1 MAINLT
7 GLLQGFQQGNQF
19 VEQQR
24 QTRRAESELQRQI
37 KRDEEQLKRTDEQF
51 KLAERRQRGSELDI
65 KFKEARRV
73 AELDA
78 LDDENTIKSLQVPG
92 MDEGSRQAILEAR
105 KRRRSENEAYL
116 KTFSMDPES
125 AQELTARFGDITKL
139 MRPSTIQSGM
149 LPKPSMDIAS
159 IIKMAE
165 GYRKEAELT
174 PDEQT
179 KSFLV
184 QRGRDALSALG
195 AAPNIVD
202 KFLPGFKSVVG
213 KSQEAVSPLA
223 PVMEPEALT
232 ARGLSAGSTFVDPQT
247 GQTVRLVEQDG
258 KLMKSYVTPPKDIT
272 AEYMPSG
279 MEGVKLKKA
288 QSDIARTEAVIK
300 DIESKIKMRPEQ
312 LELETKKAFA
322 KIENDGLRTQIAK
335 ASLGIKSAGLALRRD
350 LAEIAREDA
359 KRKLGINTS
368 FRMADYMFKVQ
379 KTAQSK
385 VTSAEA
391 SLRDIQGKLAL
402 AKRNGSPSQI
412 QTYNSISQALEA
424 EVGKLKAAAEG
435 RIDYGMFKSSMDSL
449 GLGDVDVDMSA
460 FGMGGGYQPQ
470 YGGGYYPPQQQSPVV
485 VMQGGAPPPY
495 PYPYP
500 APAPY
505 PAPSPAPAGGGTT
518 AGSARFILSDGS
530 ALPVGPGGLRVGSQ
544 PGQISN
550 KAKALAGMMSGGKK

>member
-24 QTRRAESELQRQI
+24 QSKRA
-37 KRDEEQLKRTDEQF
+37 DEQF
-51 KLAERRQRGSELDI
+51 KLAERRQRGSELDS

-78 LDDENTIKSLQVPG
+78 LDDENTLKSLQVPG

-125 AQELTARFGDITKL
+125 AQELTTRFGDITKL

-149 LPKPSMDIAS
+149 LPKPSMDIAN

-184 QRGRDALSALG
+184 QRGRDALEALG
-195 AAPNIVD
+195 AAPNIRD
-202 KFLPGFKSVVG
+202 KFLPAFKSVVG
-213 KSQEAVSPLA
+213 QGQESVSPLA

-232 ARGLSAGSTFVDPQT
+232 AKGLGAGSTFVDPQT
-247 GQTVRLVEQDG
+247 GQTVRLTEQGG

-288 QSDIARTEAVIK
+288 QSDIARTEAAIK
-300 DIESKIKMRPEQ
+300 DIDSKIKLRPD
-312 LELETKKAFA
+312 ELALKTKQAFS
-322 KIENDGLRTQIAK
+322 KIENDALRTQIAK

-350 LAEIAREDA
+350 LAELAREDA
-359 KRKLGINTS
+359 KRKLGISTS
-368 FRMADYMFKVQ
+368 FKMADFMRKVQ
-379 KTAQSK
+379 NTAQGK

-391 SLRDIQGKLAL
+391 SLRSVKEKLAL
-402 AKRNGSPSQI
+402 AKRNGSASQV
-412 QTYNSISQALEA
+412 QTYNAISQALEA
-424 EVGKLKAAAEG
+424 EVGKLQAAAAG
-435 RIDYGMFKSSMDSL
+435 QIDYGMFKSSMDSL

-460 FGMGGGYQPQ
+460 FSMGGASYPQQ
-470 YGGGYYPPQQQSPVV
+470 YGGGYYPQQQQSPVV

-530 ALPVGPGGLRVGSQ
+530 ALPVGPGGLRVGEK
-544 PGQISN
+544 PNQISN

>member
-1 MAINLT
+1 MAINLS

-19 VEQQR
+19 VQQ
-24 QTRRAESELQRQI
+24 QQQARRA
-37 KRDEEQLKRTDEQF
+37 DEQF
-51 KLAERRQRGSELDI
+51 KLAERRQRGSELDA

-78 LDDENTIKSLQVPG
+78 LDDENTLKSLQVPG

-125 AQELTARFGDITKL
+125 AQELTTRFGDITKL

-149 LPKPSMDIAS
+149 LPKPSMDIAN

-179 KSFLV
+179 KGFLV
-184 QRGRDALSALG
+184 QRGRDAIEAIG
-195 AAPNIVD
+195 ASPDIMN
-202 KFLPGFKSVVG
+202 KFLPGFKSVTG
-213 KSQEAVSPLA
+213 KTQESVSPLA

-232 ARGLSAGSTFVDPQT
+232 AKGLGAGSTFVDPQT
-247 GQTVRLVEQDG
+247 GQTVRLTEQGG

-288 QSDIARTEAVIK
+288 QSDIARTEAAIK
-300 DIESKIKMRPEQ
+300 DIDSKIKMRPQ
-312 LELETKKAFA
+312 ELALKSEVAFA
-322 KIENDGLRTQIAK
+322 KIKDAGLRTQIAK

-350 LAEIAREDA
+350 LAELAREDA
-359 KRKLGINTS
+359 KRKLGIATS
-368 FRMADYMFKVQ
+368 FKMADFMRKVQ
-379 KTAQSK
+379 NNAQGSL
-385 VTSAEA
+385 TSARA
-391 SLRDIQGKLAL
+391 SLDSVKAKLAQ
-402 AKRNGSPSQI
+402 AKTKGAPAEV
-412 QTYNSISQALEA
+412 QTYNSIAQALQS
-424 EVGKLKAAAEG
+424 EVSKLEAAAAG
-435 RIDYGMFKSSMDSL
+435 QIDYGMFKSSMDSL

-460 FGMGGGYQPQ
+460 FSMGGSSYPPQ
-470 YGGGYYPPQQQSPVV
+470 YGGGYYPQQQQSPVV

-500 APAPY
+500 APGPAPL
-505 PAPSPAPAGGGTT
+505 PSPAPAGGGTT
-518 AGSARFILSDGS
+518 AGSARFILQDGS
-530 ALPVGPGGLRVGSQ
+530 ILPVGPDGLRVGSQ
-544 PGQISN
+544 PNQIPN

>member
-24 QTRRAESELQRQI
+24 QSKRA
-37 KRDEEQLKRTDEQF
+37 DEQF
-51 KLAERRQRGSELDI
+51 KLAERRQRGSELDS

-78 LDDENTIKSLQVPG
+78 LDDENTLKSLQVPG

-125 AQELTARFGDITKL
+125 AQELTTRFGDITKL

-149 LPKPSMDIAS
+149 LPKPSMDIAN

-184 QRGRDALSALG
+184 QRGRDALEALG
-195 AAPNIVD
+195 AAPNITD
-202 KFLPGFKSVVG
+202 KFLPAFKSVVG
-213 KSQEAVSPLA
+213 KGQESVSPLA

-232 ARGLSAGSTFVDPQT
+232 AKGLGAGSTFVDPQT
-247 GQTVRLVEQDG
+247 GQTVRLTEQGG

-288 QSDIARTEAVIK
+288 QSDIARTEAAIK
-300 DIESKIKMRPEQ
+300 DIDSKIKLRPD
-312 LELETKKAFA
+312 ELALKTKQAFS
-322 KIENDGLRTQIAK
+322 KIENDALRTQIAK

-350 LAEIAREDA
+350 LAELAREDA
-359 KRKLGINTS
+359 KRKLGISTS
-368 FRMADYMFKVQ
+368 FKMADFMRKVQ
-379 KTAQSK
+379 NTAQGK

-391 SLRDIQGKLAL
+391 SLRSVKEKLAL
-402 AKRNGSPSQI
+402 AKRNGSASQV
-412 QTYNSISQALEA
+412 QTYNAISQALEA
-424 EVGKLKAAAEG
+424 EVGKLQAAAAG
-435 RIDYGMFKSSMDSL
+435 QIDYGMFKSSMDSL

-460 FGMGGGYQPQ
+460 FSMGGASYPQQ
-470 YGGGYYPPQQQSPVV
+470 YGGGYYPQQQQSPVV

-500 APAPY
+500 APGPY
-505 PAPSPAPAGGGTT
+505 PAPSPAPTGGGTT

-530 ALPVGPGGLRVGSQ
+530 ALPVGPGGLRVGEK
-544 PGQISN
+544 PNQISN

>member
-24 QTRRAESELQRQI
+24 QSKRA
-37 KRDEEQLKRTDEQF
+37 DEQF
-51 KLAERRQRGSELDI
+51 KLAERRQRGSELDS

-78 LDDENTIKSLQVPG
+78 LDDENTLKSLQVPG

-125 AQELTARFGDITKL
+125 AQELTTRFGDITKL

-149 LPKPSMDIAS
+149 LPKPSMDIAN

-184 QRGRDALSALG
+184 QRGRDALEALG
-195 AAPNIVD
+195 AAPNIRD
-202 KFLPGFKSVVG
+202 KFLPAFKSVVG
-213 KSQEAVSPLA
+213 QGQESVSPLA

-232 ARGLSAGSTFVDPQT
+232 AKGLGAGSTFVDPQT
-247 GQTVRLVEQDG
+247 GQTVRLTEQGG

-288 QSDIARTEAVIK
+288 QSDIARTEAAIK
-300 DIESKIKMRPEQ
+300 DIDSKIKLRPD
-312 LELETKKAFA
+312 ELALKTKQAFS
-322 KIENDGLRTQIAK
+322 KIENDALRTQIAK

-350 LAEIAREDA
+350 LAELAREDA
-359 KRKLGINTS
+359 KRKLGISTS
-368 FRMADYMFKVQ
+368 FKMADFMRKVQ
-379 KTAQSK
+379 NTAQGK

-391 SLRDIQGKLAL
+391 SLRSVKEKLAL
-402 AKRNGSPSQI
+402 AKRNGSASQV
-412 QTYNSISQALEA
+412 QTYNAISQALEA
-424 EVGKLKAAAEG
+424 EVSKLQAAAAG
-435 RIDYGMFKSSMDSL
+435 QIDYGMFKSSMDSL

-460 FGMGGGYQPQ
+460 FSMGGASYPQQ
-470 YGGGYYPPQQQSPVV
+470 YGGGYYPQQQQQSPVV
-485 VMQGGAPPPY
+485 VMQGGAPAPY

-500 APAPY
+500 APGPY

-518 AGSARFILSDGS
+518 AGSARFILKDGS
-530 ALPVGPGGLRVGSQ
+530 ILPVGPDGLRVGEK
-544 PGQISN
+544 PNQISN

>member
-1 MAINLT
+1 MAINLS

-24 QTRRAESELQRQI
+24 TARRA
-37 KRDEEQLKRTDEQF
+37 DEQF
-51 KLAERRQRGSELDI
+51 KLAERRQRGSELDA

-78 LDDENTIKSLQVPG
+78 LDDENTLKSLQVPG

-105 KRRRSENEAYL
+105 KRRRAENEAYL

-125 AQELTARFGDITKL
+125 AQELTSRFGDITKL

-149 LPKPSMDIAS
+149 LPKPSMDIAN

-174 PDEQT
+174 PDDQT
-179 KSFLV
+179 KGFLV

-195 AAPNIVD
+195 ASADIVD
-202 KFLPGFKSVVG
+202 KFLPGYKAVVG
-213 KSQEAVSPLA
+213 KGQEAVSPLA
-223 PVMEPEALT
+223 PVMEPEALR
-232 ARGLSAGSTFVDPQT
+232 ARGLGAGSTFVDPQT
-247 GQTVRLVEQDG
+247 GQTVRLTEQDG
-258 KLMKSYVTPPKDIT
+258 KLMKSYVTPPKDII

-288 QSDIARTEAVIK
+288 QSDIARADAAIK
-300 DIESKIKMRPEQ
+300 DIESKIKMRPQQ

-350 LAEIAREDA
+350 LAELAREDA
-359 KRKLGINTS
+359 KRKLGITTS
-368 FRMADYMFKVQ
+368 FKMADFMRKVQ
-379 KTAQSK
+379 NTAQGK
-385 VTSAEA
+385 VSSAEA
-391 SLRDIQGKLAL
+391 SLRSVKEKLAR
-402 AKRNGSPSQI
+402 AKRDGSPSQV
-412 QTYNSISQALEA
+412 QTFNSIAQALEA
-424 EVGKLKAAAEG
+424 EVGKLQAAAAG
-435 RIDYGMFKSSMDSL
+435 NIDYGMFKSSMDSL

-460 FGMGGGYQPQ
+460 FSMGGASYPQ
-470 YGGGYYPPQQQSPVV
+470 QYGGYYPQQQQSPVV
-485 VMQGGAPPPY
+485 VMQGGAPAPY

-500 APAPY
+500 APGPAPS
-505 PAPSPAPAGGGTT
+505 PSPAPAGGGTT

-530 ALPVGPGGLRVGSQ
+530 ALPVGPGGLRVGEK
-544 PGQISN
+544 PNQISN

>member
-19 VEQQR
+19 VQQ
-24 QTRRAESELQRQI
+24 QQGAKRAE
-37 KRDEEQLKRTDEQF
+37 EQF
-51 KLAERRQRGSELDI
+51 KLTERRQRGSELDA

-78 LDDENTIKSLQVPG
+78 LDDENTLKSLQVPG

-125 AQELTARFGDITKL
+125 AQELTSRFGDITKL

-149 LPKPSMDIAS
+149 LPKPSMDIAN

-179 KSFLV
+179 KAFLV
-184 QRGRDALSALG
+184 QRGRDAIEAIG
-195 AAPNIVD
+195 ASPDIMN
-202 KFLPGFKSVVG
+202 KFLPGFKSVTG
-213 KSQEAVSPLA
+213 KTQESVSPLS
-223 PVMEPEALT
+223 PVMEPESLRAK
-232 ARGLSAGSTFVDPQT
+232 GLGAGSTFVDPQT
-247 GQTVRLVEQDG
+247 GQTVRLTEQDG
-258 KLMKSYVTPPKDIT
+258 KLMKSYVTPPKDII

-288 QSDIARTEAVIK
+288 QSDIARADAAIK
-300 DIESKIKMRPEQ
+300 DIESKIKMRPQQ

-368 FRMADYMFKVQ
+368 FKMANFMQ
-379 KTAQSK
+379 RAQANAQNNLEGAK
-385 VTSAEA
+385 A
-391 SLRDIQGKLAL
+391 SLRDVQGKLAT
-402 AKRNGSPSQI
+402 AKRDGSPAQV
-412 QTYNSISQALEA
+412 QTYNSIAQALQA
-424 EVGKLKAAAEG
+424 EVSKLEAAATG
-435 RIDYGMFKSSMDSL
+435 RIDYNMFKSSMDSL

-460 FGMGGGYQPQ
+460 FGMGGSYPQQ
-470 YGGGYYPPQQQSPVV
+470 YGGGYPMMAPQQQSPVV
-485 VMQGGAPPPY
+485 VMQGGAPMQY

-500 APAPY
+500 APSPY
-505 PAPSPAPAGGGTT
+505 PAPAPSPVPAGGGTT
-518 AGSARFILSDGS
+518 AGSARFILQDGS
-530 ALPVGPGGLRVGSQ
+530 ILPVGPDGLRVGSK

-550 KAKALAGMMSGGKK
+550 KANALAGMMSGGKK

>member
-1 MAINLT
+1 MAINLS

-24 QTRRAESELQRQI
+24 TARRA
-37 KRDEEQLKRTDEQF
+37 DEQF
-51 KLAERRQRGSELDI
+51 KLAERRQRGSELDA

-78 LDDENTIKSLQVPG
+78 LDDENTLKSLQVPG

-105 KRRRSENEAYL
+105 KRRRAENEAYL

-125 AQELTARFGDITKL
+125 AQELTSRFGDITKL

-149 LPKPSMDIAS
+149 LPKPSMDIAN

-174 PDEQT
+174 PDDQT
-179 KSFLV
+179 KGFLV

-195 AAPNIVD
+195 ASADIVD
-202 KFLPGFKSVVG
+202 KFLPGYKAVVG
-213 KSQEAVSPLA
+213 KGQESVSPLA
-223 PVMEPEALT
+223 PVMEPEALR
-232 ARGLSAGSTFVDPQT
+232 AKGLGAGSTFVDPQT
-247 GQTVRLVEQDG
+247 GQTVRLTEQDG
-258 KLMKSYVTPPKDIT
+258 KLMKSYVTAPKDII

-288 QSDIARTEAVIK
+288 QSDIARADAAIK
-300 DIESKIKMRPEQ
+300 DIESKIKMRPQQ

-368 FRMADYMFKVQ
+368 FKMANFMQ
-379 KTAQSK
+379 RAQANAQNNLEGAK
-385 VTSAEA
+385 A
-391 SLRDIQGKLAL
+391 SLRDVQGKLAT
-402 AKRNGSPSQI
+402 AKRDGSPAQV
-412 QTYNSISQALEA
+412 QTYNSIAQALQA
-424 EVGKLKAAAEG
+424 EVSKLEAAATG
-435 RIDYGMFKSSMDSL
+435 RIDYNMFKSSMDSL

-460 FGMGGGYQPQ
+460 FGMGGGYPQQ
-470 YGGGYYPPQQQSPVV
+470 YGGGYPQQYGGYYQQQQQSPVV
-485 VMQGGAPPPY
+485 VMQGGAPAQY

-500 APAPY
+500 A

-530 ALPVGPGGLRVGSQ
+530 VLPIGPGGLRVGSQ
-544 PGQISN
+544 PNQISN

>member
-24 QTRRAESELQRQI
+24 QSKRA
-37 KRDEEQLKRTDEQF
+37 DEQF
-51 KLAERRQRGSELDI
+51 KLAERRQRGSELDS

-78 LDDENTIKSLQVPG
+78 LDDENTLKSLQVPG

-125 AQELTARFGDITKL
+125 AQELTTRFGDITKL

-149 LPKPSMDIAS
+149 LPKPSMDIAN

-184 QRGRDALSALG
+184 QRGRDALEALG
-195 AAPNIVD
+195 AAPNIRD
-202 KFLPGFKSVVG
+202 KFLPAFKSVVG
-213 KSQEAVSPLA
+213 QGQESVSPLA

-232 ARGLSAGSTFVDPQT
+232 AKGLGAGSTFVDPQT
-247 GQTVRLVEQDG
+247 GQTVRLTEQGG

-288 QSDIARTEAVIK
+288 QSDIARTEAAIK
-300 DIESKIKMRPEQ
+300 DIDSKIKMRPQ
-312 LELETKKAFA
+312 ELALKSEVAFA
-322 KIENDGLRTQIAK
+322 KIKDAGLRTQIAK

-350 LAEIAREDA
+350 LAELAREDA
-359 KRKLGINTS
+359 KRKLGISTS
-368 FRMADYMFKVQ
+368 FKMADFMRKVQ
-379 KTAQSK
+379 NNAQGSL
-385 VTSAEA
+385 TSARA
-391 SLRDIQGKLAL
+391 SLDSVKAKLAQ
-402 AKRNGSPSQI
+402 AKTKGAPAEV
-412 QTYNSISQALEA
+412 QTYNSIAQALQG
-424 EVGKLKAAAEG
+424 EVSKLEAAAAG
-435 RIDYGMFKSSMDSL
+435 QIDYGMFKSSMDSL

-460 FGMGGGYQPQ
+460 FSMGGASYPQQ
-470 YGGGYYPPQQQSPVV
+470 YGGGYYPQQQQQSPVV

-518 AGSARFILSDGS
+518 AGSARFILQDGS
-530 ALPVGPGGLRVGSQ
+530 ILPVGPDGLRVGSQ
-544 PGQISN
+544 PNQIPN

>member
-1 MAINLT
+1 MAINLS
-7 GLLQGFQQGNQF
+7 GLLQGFQQGNQL
-19 VEQQR
+19 VQQ
-24 QTRRAESELQRQI
+24 QQGAKRAE
-37 KRDEEQLKRTDEQF
+37 EQF
-51 KLAERRQRGSELDI
+51 KLAERRQRGSELDA
-65 KFKEARRV
+65 KFREARRV

-78 LDDENTIKSLQVPG
+78 LDDENTLKSLQVPG

-105 KRRRSENEAYL
+105 KRRRAENEAYL

-125 AQELTARFGDITKL
+125 AQELTTRFGDITKL

-149 LPKPSMDIAS
+149 LPKPSMDIAN

-179 KSFLV
+179 KGFLV

-195 AAPNIVD
+195 ASADIID
-202 KFLPGFKSVVG
+202 KFLPGYKAVVG
-213 KSQEAVSPLA
+213 KGQEAVSPLA
-223 PVMEPEALT
+223 PVMEPEALR
-232 ARGLSAGSTFVDPQT
+232 AKGLGAGSTFVDPQT
-247 GQTVRLVEQDG
+247 GQTVRLTEQDG
-258 KLMKSYVTPPKDIT
+258 KLMKSYVTPPKDII

-288 QSDIARTEAVIK
+288 QSDIARADAAIK
-300 DIESKIKMRPEQ
+300 DIESKIKMRPQQ

-368 FRMADYMFKVQ
+368 FKMANFMQ
-379 KTAQSK
+379 RAQSNAQNNLEGAK
-385 VTSAEA
+385 A
-391 SLRDIQGKLAL
+391 SLRDVQGKLAT
-402 AKRNGSPSQI
+402 AKRDGSPAQV
-412 QTYNSISQALEA
+412 QTYNSIAQALQA
-424 EVGKLKAAAEG
+424 EVSKLEAAATG
-435 RIDYGMFKSSMDSL
+435 RIDYNMFKSSMDSL

-460 FGMGGGYQPQ
+460 FGMGGGYQQ
-470 YGGGYYPPQQQSPVV
+470 SYGGGYPMMAPQQQSPVV
-485 VMQGGAPPPY
+485 VMQGGAPPQY

-500 APAPY
+500 APSPY
-505 PAPSPAPAGGGTT
+505 PAPAPSPAPAGGGTT

-530 ALPVGPGGLRVGSQ
+530 VLPVGPGGLRVGSQ

-550 KAKALAGMMSGGKK
+550 KANALAGMMSGGKK

>member
-24 QTRRAESELQRQI
+24 QSKRA
-37 KRDEEQLKRTDEQF
+37 DEQF
-51 KLAERRQRGSELDI
+51 KLAERRQRGSELDS

-78 LDDENTIKSLQVPG
+78 LDDENTLKSLQVPG

-125 AQELTARFGDITKL
+125 AQELTTRFGDITKL

-149 LPKPSMDIAS
+149 LPKPSMDIAN

-184 QRGRDALSALG
+184 QRGRDALEALG
-195 AAPNIVD
+195 AAPNITD
-202 KFLPGFKSVVG
+202 KFLPAFKSVVG
-213 KSQEAVSPLA
+213 QGQESVSPLA

-232 ARGLSAGSTFVDPQT
+232 AKGLGAGSTFVDPQT
-247 GQTVRLVEQDG
+247 GQTVRLTEQGG

-288 QSDIARTEAVIK
+288 QSDIARTEAAIK
-300 DIESKIKMRPEQ
+300 DIDSKIKMRPQ
-312 LELETKKAFA
+312 ELALKSEVAFA
-322 KIENDGLRTQIAK
+322 KIKDAGLRTQIAK

-350 LAEIAREDA
+350 LAELAREDA
-359 KRKLGINTS
+359 KRKLGISTS
-368 FRMADYMFKVQ
+368 FKMADFMRKVQ
-379 KTAQSK
+379 NNAQGSL
-385 VTSAEA
+385 TSARA
-391 SLRDIQGKLAL
+391 SLDSVKAKLAQ
-402 AKRNGSPSQI
+402 AKTKGAPAEV
-412 QTYNSISQALEA
+412 QTYNSIAQALQG
-424 EVGKLKAAAEG
+424 EVSKLEAAAAG
-435 RIDYGMFKSSMDSL
+435 QIDYGMFKSSMDSL

-460 FGMGGGYQPQ
+460 FSMGGASYPQQ
-470 YGGGYYPPQQQSPVV
+470 YGGGYYPQQQQQSPVV

-530 ALPVGPGGLRVGSQ
+530 ALPVGPGGLRVGEK
-544 PGQISN
+544 PNQISN

>member
-24 QTRRAESELQRQI
+24 QSKRA
-37 KRDEEQLKRTDEQF
+37 DEQF
-51 KLAERRQRGSELDI
+51 KLAERRQRGSELDS

-78 LDDENTIKSLQVPG
+78 LDDENTLKSLQVPG

-125 AQELTARFGDITKL
+125 AQELTTRFGDITKL

-149 LPKPSMDIAS
+149 LPKPSMDIAN

-184 QRGRDALSALG
+184 QRGRDALEALG
-195 AAPNIVD
+195 AAPNIRD
-202 KFLPGFKSVVG
+202 KFLPAFKSVVG
-213 KSQEAVSPLA
+213 QGQESVSPLA

-232 ARGLSAGSTFVDPQT
+232 AKGLGAGSTFVDPQT
-247 GQTVRLVEQDG
+247 GQTVRLTEQGG

-288 QSDIARTEAVIK
+288 QSDIARTEAAIK
-300 DIESKIKMRPEQ
+300 DIDSKIKLRPD
-312 LELETKKAFA
+312 ELALKTKQAFS
-322 KIENDGLRTQIAK
+322 KIENDALRTQIAK

-350 LAEIAREDA
+350 LAELAREDA
-359 KRKLGINTS
+359 KRKLGISTS
-368 FRMADYMFKVQ
+368 FKMADFMRKVQ
-379 KTAQSK
+379 NTAQGK

-391 SLRDIQGKLAL
+391 SLRSVKEKLAL
-402 AKRNGSPSQI
+402 AKRNGSASQV
-412 QTYNSISQALEA
+412 QTYNAISQALEA
-424 EVGKLKAAAEG
+424 EVGKLQAAAAG
-435 RIDYGMFKSSMDSL
+435 QIDYGMFKSSMDSL

-460 FGMGGGYQPQ
+460 FSMGGASYPQQ
-470 YGGGYYPPQQQSPVV
+470 YGGGYYPQQQQSPVV

-505 PAPSPAPAGGGTT
+505 PTPSPAPAGGGTT

-530 ALPVGPGGLRVGSQ
+530 ALPVGPGGLRVGEK
-544 PGQISN
+544 PNQISN

>member
-19 VEQQR
+19 VQQ
-24 QTRRAESELQRQI
+24 QQGAKRAE
-37 KRDEEQLKRTDEQF
+37 EQF
-51 KLAERRQRGSELDI
+51 KLTERRQRGSELDA

-78 LDDENTIKSLQVPG
+78 LDDENTLKSLQVPG

-125 AQELTARFGDITKL
+125 AQELTSRFGDITKL

-149 LPKPSMDIAS
+149 LPKPSMDIAN

-179 KSFLV
+179 KAFLV
-184 QRGRDALSALG
+184 QRGRDAIEAIG
-195 AAPNIVD
+195 ASPDIMN
-202 KFLPGFKSVVG
+202 KFLPGFKSVTG
-213 KSQEAVSPLA
+213 KTQESVSPLA
-223 PVMEPEALT
+223 PVMEPEALR
-232 ARGLSAGSTFVDPQT
+232 AKGLGAGSTFVDPQT
-247 GQTVRLVEQDG
+247 GQTVRLTEQDG
-258 KLMKSYVTPPKDIT
+258 KLMKSYVTPPKDII

-288 QSDIARTEAVIK
+288 QSDIARADAAIK
-300 DIESKIKMRPEQ
+300 DIESKIKMRPQQ

-368 FRMADYMFKVQ
+368 FKMANFMQ
-379 KTAQSK
+379 RAQANAQNNLEGAK
-385 VTSAEA
+385 A
-391 SLRDIQGKLAL
+391 SLRDVQGKLAT
-402 AKRNGSPSQI
+402 AKRDGSPAQV
-412 QTYNSISQALEA
+412 QTYNSIAQALQA
-424 EVGKLKAAAEG
+424 EVSKLEAAATG
-435 RIDYGMFKSSMDSL
+435 RIDYNMFKSSMDSL

-460 FGMGGGYQPQ
+460 FGMGGGYQQ
-470 YGGGYYPPQQQSPVV
+470 SYGGGYPMMAPQQQSPVV
-485 VMQGGAPPPY
+485 VMQGGVPPQY

-500 APAPY
+500 APSPY
-505 PAPSPAPAGGGTT
+505 PAPAPSPAPAGGGTT

-530 ALPVGPGGLRVGSQ
+530 VLPVGPGGLRVGSQ
-544 PGQISN
+544 PNQISN
-550 KAKALAGMMSGGKK
+550 KANALAGMMSGGKK

>member
-19 VEQQR
+19 VQQ
-24 QTRRAESELQRQI
+24 QQGAKRAE
-37 KRDEEQLKRTDEQF
+37 EQF
-51 KLAERRQRGSELDI
+51 KLTERRQRGSELDA

-78 LDDENTIKSLQVPG
+78 LDDENTLKSLQVPG

-125 AQELTARFGDITKL
+125 AQELTSRFGDITKL

-149 LPKPSMDIAS
+149 LPKPSMDIAN

-179 KSFLV
+179 KAFLV
-184 QRGRDALSALG
+184 QRGRDAIEAIG
-195 AAPNIVD
+195 ASPDIMN
-202 KFLPGFKSVVG
+202 KFLPGFKSVTG
-213 KSQEAVSPLA
+213 KTQESVSPLS
-223 PVMEPEALT
+223 PVMEPESLRAK
-232 ARGLSAGSTFVDPQT
+232 GLGAGSTFVDPQT
-247 GQTVRLVEQDG
+247 GQTVRLTEQDG
-258 KLMKSYVTPPKDIT
+258 KLMKSYVTPPKDII

-288 QSDIARTEAVIK
+288 QSDIARADAAIK
-300 DIESKIKMRPEQ
+300 DIESKIKMRPQQ

-368 FRMADYMFKVQ
+368 FKMANFMQ
-379 KTAQSK
+379 RAQSNAQNNLEGAK
-385 VTSAEA
+385 A
-391 SLRDIQGKLAL
+391 SLRDVQGKLAT
-402 AKRNGSPSQI
+402 AKRDGSPAQV
-412 QTYNSISQALEA
+412 QTYNSIAQALQA
-424 EVGKLKAAAEG
+424 EVSKLEAAATG
-435 RIDYGMFKSSMDSL
+435 RIDYNMFKSSMDSL

-460 FGMGGGYQPQ
+460 FGMGGGYQQ
-470 YGGGYYPPQQQSPVV
+470 SYGGGYPMMAPPQQSPVV
-485 VMQGGAPPPY
+485 VMQGGAPPQY

-500 APAPY
+500 APSPY
-505 PAPSPAPAGGGTT
+505 PAPAPSPVPAGGGTT
-518 AGSARFILSDGS
+518 AGSARFILQDGS
-530 ALPVGPGGLRVGSQ
+530 ILPVGPDGLRVGSK

-550 KAKALAGMMSGGKK
+550 KANALAGMMSGGKK

>member
-1 MAINLT
+1 MAINLS

-24 QTRRAESELQRQI
+24 TARRA
-37 KRDEEQLKRTDEQF
+37 DEQF
-51 KLAERRQRGSELDI
+51 KLAERRQRGSELDA

-78 LDDENTIKSLQVPG
+78 LDDENTLKSLQVPG

-149 LPKPSMDIAS
+149 LPKPSMDIAN

-179 KSFLV
+179 KGFLV

-195 AAPNIVD
+195 ASADIVD
-202 KFLPGFKSVVG
+202 KFLPGYKAVVG
-213 KSQEAVSPLA
+213 KGQESVSPLA
-223 PVMEPEALT
+223 PVMEPEALR
-232 ARGLSAGSTFVDPQT
+232 AKGLGAGSTFVDPQT
-247 GQTVRLVEQDG
+247 GQTVRLTEQDG
-258 KLMKSYVTPPKDIT
+258 KLMKSYVTAPKDII

-288 QSDIARTEAVIK
+288 QSDIARADAAIK
-300 DIESKIKMRPEQ
+300 DIESKIKMRPQQ

-368 FRMADYMFKVQ
+368 FKMANFMQ
-379 KTAQSK
+379 RAQSNAQNNLEGAK
-385 VTSAEA
+385 A
-391 SLRDIQGKLAL
+391 SLRDVQGKLAT
-402 AKRNGSPSQI
+402 AKRDGSPAQV
-412 QTYNSISQALEA
+412 QTYNSIAQALQA
-424 EVGKLKAAAEG
+424 EVSKLEAAATG
-435 RIDYGMFKSSMDSL
+435 RIDYNMFKSSMDSL

-460 FGMGGGYQPQ
+460 FGMGGGYQQ
-470 YGGGYYPPQQQSPVV
+470 SYGGGYPMMAPPQQSPVV
-485 VMQGGAPPPY
+485 VMQGGAPPQY

-500 APAPY
+500 APSPY
-505 PAPSPAPAGGGTT
+505 PAPAPSPVPAGGGTT
-518 AGSARFILSDGS
+518 AGSARFILQDGS
-530 ALPVGPGGLRVGSQ
+530 ILPVGPDGLRVGSK

-550 KAKALAGMMSGGKK
+550 KANALAGMMSGGKK

>member
-1 MAINLT
+1 MAINLS

-19 VEQQR
+19 VQQ
-24 QTRRAESELQRQI
+24 QQGAKRAE
-37 KRDEEQLKRTDEQF
+37 EQF
-51 KLAERRQRGSELDI
+51 KLAERRQRGSELDA
-65 KFKEARRV
+65 KFREARRV

-78 LDDENTIKSLQVPG
+78 LDDENTLKSLQVPG
-92 MDEGSRQAILEAR
+92 MDEASRQAILEAR
-105 KRRRSENEAYL
+105 KRRRAENEAYL

-125 AQELTARFGDITKL
+125 AQELTTRFGDITKL

-149 LPKPSMDIAS
+149 LPKPSMDIAN

-179 KSFLV
+179 KGFLV

-195 AAPNIVD
+195 ASADIVD
-202 KFLPGFKSVVG
+202 KFLPGYKAVVG
-213 KSQEAVSPLA
+213 KGQEAVSPLT
-223 PVMEPEALT
+223 PVMEPEALR
-232 ARGLSAGSTFVDPQT
+232 ARGLGAGSTFVDPQT
-247 GQTVRLVEQDG
+247 GQTVRLTEQDG
-258 KLMKSYVTPPKDIT
+258 KLMKSYVTPPKDII

-288 QSDIARTEAVIK
+288 QSDIARADAAIK
-300 DIESKIKMRPEQ
+300 DIESKIKMRPQE
-312 LELETKKAFA
+312 LELKTQEAFS
-322 KIENDGLRTQIAK
+322 KIKDRNLRAQIAK
-335 ASLGIKSAGLALRRD
+335 ESLGIKRAGLALRRD
-350 LAEIAREDA
+350 LAELARDDA
-359 KRKLGINTS
+359 RRKLGISTS
-368 FRMADYMFKVQ
+368 FRMADYMRKVQ
-379 KTAQSK
+379 NTAQGSLLG
-385 VTSAEA
+385 AEA
-391 SLRDIQGKLAL
+391 SLRDIQGKLAK
-402 AKRNGSPSQI
+402 AKRDGSPSEV

-424 EVGKLKAAAEG
+424 EVGKLKAAAAG
-435 RIDYGMFKSSMDSL
+435 QIDYNMFKSSMDSL

-470 YGGGYYPPQQQSPVV
+470 SYGGGYPMMAAPQQSPVV
-485 VMQGGAPPPY
+485 VMQGGAPMQY

-505 PAPSPAPAGGGTT
+505 PASAPSPAPAGGGTT

-530 ALPVGPGGLRVGSQ
+530 VLPVGPGGLRVGSK

-550 KAKALAGMMSGGKK
+550 KANALAGMMSGGKK

>member
-1 MAINLT
+1 
-7 GLLQGFQQGNQF
+7 
-19 VEQQR
+19 
-24 QTRRAESELQRQI
+24 
-37 KRDEEQLKRTDEQF
+37 
-51 KLAERRQRGSELDI
+51 
-65 KFKEARRV
+65 
-73 AELDA
+73 
-78 LDDENTIKSLQVPG
+78 

-125 AQELTARFGDITKL
+125 AQELTTRFGDITKL

-149 LPKPSMDIAS
+149 LPKPSMDIAN

-184 QRGRDALSALG
+184 QRGRDALEALG
-195 AAPNIVD
+195 AAPNIRD
-202 KFLPGFKSVVG
+202 KFLPAFKSVVG
-213 KSQEAVSPLA
+213 QGQESVSPLA

-232 ARGLSAGSTFVDPQT
+232 AKGLGAGSTFVDPQT
-247 GQTVRLVEQDG
+247 GQTVRLTEQGG

-288 QSDIARTEAVIK
+288 QSDIARTEAAIK
-300 DIESKIKMRPEQ
+300 DIDSKIKMRPQ
-312 LELETKKAFA
+312 ELALKSEVAFA
-322 KIENDGLRTQIAK
+322 KIKDSKLRTQISQ

-350 LAEIAREDA
+350 LAELAREDA
-359 KRKLGINTS
+359 KRKLGISTS
-368 FRMADYMFKVQ
+368 FKMADFMRKVQ
-379 KTAQSK
+379 NNAQGSL
-385 VTSAEA
+385 TSARA
-391 SLRDIQGKLAL
+391 SLDSVKAKLAQ
-402 AKRNGSPSQI
+402 AKTKGAPAEV
-412 QTYNSISQALEA
+412 QTYNSIAQALQG
-424 EVGKLKAAAEG
+424 EVSKLEAAAAG
-435 RIDYGMFKSSMDSL
+435 QIDYGMFKSSMDSL

-460 FGMGGGYQPQ
+460 FSMGGASYPQQ
-470 YGGGYYPPQQQSPVV
+470 YGGGYYPQQQQQSPVV

-530 ALPVGPGGLRVGSQ
+530 ALPVGPGGLRVGEK
-544 PGQISN
+544 PNQISN

>member
-24 QTRRAESELQRQI
+24 QSKRA
-37 KRDEEQLKRTDEQF
+37 DEQF
-51 KLAERRQRGSELDI
+51 KLAERRQRGSELDS

-78 LDDENTIKSLQVPG
+78 LDDENTLKSLQVPG

-125 AQELTARFGDITKL
+125 AQELTTRFGDITKL

-149 LPKPSMDIAS
+149 LPKPSMDIAN

-184 QRGRDALSALG
+184 QRGRDALEALG
-195 AAPNIVD
+195 AAPNITD
-202 KFLPGFKSVVG
+202 KFLPAFKSVVG
-213 KSQEAVSPLA
+213 KGQESVSPLA

-232 ARGLSAGSTFVDPQT
+232 AKGLGAGSTFVDPQT
-247 GQTVRLVEQDG
+247 GQTVRLTEQGG

-288 QSDIARTEAVIK
+288 QSDIARTEAAIK
-300 DIESKIKMRPEQ
+300 DIDSKIKLRPD
-312 LELETKKAFA
+312 ELALKTKQAFS
-322 KIENDGLRTQIAK
+322 KIENDALRTQIAK

-350 LAEIAREDA
+350 LAELAREDA
-359 KRKLGINTS
+359 KRKLGISTS
-368 FRMADYMFKVQ
+368 FKMADFMRKVQ
-379 KTAQSK
+379 NTAQGK

-391 SLRDIQGKLAL
+391 SLRSVKEKLAL
-402 AKRNGSPSQI
+402 AKRNGSASQV
-412 QTYNSISQALEA
+412 QTYNAISQALEA
-424 EVGKLKAAAEG
+424 EVGKLQAAAAG
-435 RIDYGMFKSSMDSL
+435 QIDYGMFKSSMDSL

-460 FGMGGGYQPQ
+460 FSMGGASYPQQ
-470 YGGGYYPPQQQSPVV
+470 YGGGYYPQQQQSPVV

-518 AGSARFILSDGS
+518 AGSARFILQDGS
-530 ALPVGPGGLRVGSQ
+530 ILPVGPDGLRVGSQ
-544 PGQISN
+544 PNQIPN

>member
-24 QTRRAESELQRQI
+24 QARRA
-37 KRDEEQLKRTDEQF
+37 DEQF
-51 KLAERRQRGSELDI
+51 KLAERRQRGSELDA

-78 LDDENTIKSLQVPG
+78 LDDENTLKSLQVPG

-105 KRRRSENEAYL
+105 KRRRAENEAYL

-125 AQELTARFGDITKL
+125 AQELTSRFGDITKL

-149 LPKPSMDIAS
+149 LPKPSMDIAN

-174 PDEQT
+174 PDDQT
-179 KSFLV
+179 KGFLV

-195 AAPNIVD
+195 ASADIVD
-202 KFLPGFKSVVG
+202 KFLPGYKAVVG
-213 KSQEAVSPLA
+213 KGQEAVSPLA
-223 PVMEPEALT
+223 PVMEPEALR
-232 ARGLSAGSTFVDPQT
+232 ARGLGAGSTFVDPQT
-247 GQTVRLVEQDG
+247 GQTVRLTEQDG
-258 KLMKSYVTPPKDIT
+258 KLMKSYVTAPKDII

-288 QSDIARTEAVIK
+288 QSDIARADAAIK
-300 DIESKIKMRPEQ
+300 DIESKIKMRPQQ

-368 FRMADYMFKVQ
+368 FKMANFMQ
-379 KTAQSK
+379 RAQANAQNNLEGAK
-385 VTSAEA
+385 A
-391 SLRDIQGKLAL
+391 SLRDVQGKLAT
-402 AKRNGSPSQI
+402 AKRDGSPAQV
-412 QTYNSISQALEA
+412 QTYNSIAQALQA
-424 EVGKLKAAAEG
+424 EVSKLEAAATG
-435 RIDYGMFKSSMDSL
+435 RIDYNMFKSSMDSL

-460 FGMGGGYQPQ
+460 FGMGGGYPQQ
-470 YGGGYYPPQQQSPVV
+470 YGGGYPQQYGGYYQQQQQSPVV
-485 VMQGGAPPPY
+485 VMQGGAPAQY

-500 APAPY
+500 A

-530 ALPVGPGGLRVGSQ
+530 VLPVGPGGLRVGSK

-550 KAKALAGMMSGGKK
+550 KANALAGMMSGGKK

>member
-24 QTRRAESELQRQI
+24 QSKRA
-37 KRDEEQLKRTDEQF
+37 DEQF
-51 KLAERRQRGSELDI
+51 KLAERRQRGSELDS

-78 LDDENTIKSLQVPG
+78 LDDENTLKSLQVPG

-125 AQELTARFGDITKL
+125 AQELTTRFGDITKL

-149 LPKPSMDIAS
+149 LPKPSMDIAN

-184 QRGRDALSALG
+184 QRGRDALEALG
-195 AAPNIVD
+195 AAPNIRD
-202 KFLPGFKSVVG
+202 KFLPAFKSVVG
-213 KSQEAVSPLA
+213 QGQESVSPLA

-232 ARGLSAGSTFVDPQT
+232 AKGLGAGSTFVDPQT
-247 GQTVRLVEQDG
+247 GQTVRLTEQGG

-288 QSDIARTEAVIK
+288 QSDIARTEAAIK
-300 DIESKIKMRPEQ
+300 DIDSKIKMRPQ
-312 LELETKKAFA
+312 ELALKSEVAFA
-322 KIENDGLRTQIAK
+322 KIKDSKLRTQISQ

-350 LAEIAREDA
+350 LAELAREDA
-359 KRKLGINTS
+359 KRKLGITTS
-368 FRMADYMFKVQ
+368 FKMAEFMRKVQ
-379 KTAQSK
+379 GTAQSK

-391 SLRDIQGKLAL
+391 SLRSVQGKLAK
-402 AKRNGSPSQI
+402 AIKEGSPSEV
-412 QTYNSISQALEA
+412 QTYKAISQALEA
-424 EVGKLKAAAEG
+424 EVGKLQAAASG
-435 RIDYGMFKSSMDSL
+435 QIDYNMFKSSMDSL

-460 FGMGGGYQPQ
+460 FGMGGGYQQ
-470 YGGGYYPPQQQSPVV
+470 SYGGGYPMMAPPQQSPVV
-485 VMQGGAPPPY
+485 VMQGGTPMQY

-500 APAPY
+500 APTTYPA
-505 PAPSPAPAGGGTT
+505 PAPSPAPAPTGAGVGGMY
-518 AGSARFILSDGS
+518 IK
-530 ALPVGPGGLRVGSQ
+530 VGNNIVPYDPSG
-544 PGQISN
+544 
-550 KAKALAGMMSGGKK
+550 KAGMRMTQGGKLGQAAEALSKMK

>member
-19 VEQQR
+19 VQQ
-24 QTRRAESELQRQI
+24 QQGAKRAE
-37 KRDEEQLKRTDEQF
+37 EQF
-51 KLAERRQRGSELDI
+51 KLTERRQRGSELDA

-78 LDDENTIKSLQVPG
+78 LDDENTLKSLQVPG

-125 AQELTARFGDITKL
+125 AQELTSRFGDITKL

-149 LPKPSMDIAS
+149 LPKPSMDIAN

-174 PDEQT
+174 PDDQT
-179 KSFLV
+179 KGFLV

-195 AAPNIVD
+195 ASADIVD
-202 KFLPGFKSVVG
+202 KFLPGYKAVVG
-213 KSQEAVSPLA
+213 KGQESVSPLA
-223 PVMEPEALT
+223 PVMEPEALR
-232 ARGLSAGSTFVDPQT
+232 AKGLGAGSTFVDPQT
-247 GQTVRLVEQDG
+247 GQTVRLTEQDG
-258 KLMKSYVTPPKDIT
+258 KLMKSYVTAPKDII

-288 QSDIARTEAVIK
+288 QSDIARADAAIK
-300 DIESKIKMRPEQ
+300 DIESKIKMRPQQ

-368 FRMADYMFKVQ
+368 FKMANFMQ
-379 KTAQSK
+379 RAQANAQNNLEGAK
-385 VTSAEA
+385 A
-391 SLRDIQGKLAL
+391 SLRDVQGKLAT
-402 AKRNGSPSQI
+402 AKRDGSPAQV
-412 QTYNSISQALEA
+412 QTYNSIAQALQA
-424 EVGKLKAAAEG
+424 EVSKLEAAATG
-435 RIDYGMFKSSMDSL
+435 RIDYNMFKSSMDSL

-460 FGMGGGYQPQ
+460 FGMGGGYQQ
-470 YGGGYYPPQQQSPVV
+470 SYGGGYPMMAPPQQSPVV
-485 VMQGGAPPPY
+485 VMQGGAPMQY

-500 APAPY
+500 APSPY
-505 PAPSPAPAGGGTT
+505 PAPAPSPVPAGGGTT
-518 AGSARFILSDGS
+518 AGSARFILQDGS
-530 ALPVGPGGLRVGSQ
+530 ILPVGPDGLRVGSK

-550 KAKALAGMMSGGKK
+550 KANALAGMMSGGKK

>member
-24 QTRRAESELQRQI
+24 QSKRA
-37 KRDEEQLKRTDEQF
+37 DEQF
-51 KLAERRQRGSELDI
+51 KLAERRQRGSELDS

-78 LDDENTIKSLQVPG
+78 LDDENTLKSLQVPG

-125 AQELTARFGDITKL
+125 AQELTTRFGDITKL

-149 LPKPSMDIAS
+149 LPKPSMDIAN

-184 QRGRDALSALG
+184 QRGRDALEALG
-195 AAPNIVD
+195 AAPNITD
-202 KFLPGFKSVVG
+202 KFLPAFKSVVG
-213 KSQEAVSPLA
+213 QGQESVSPLA

-232 ARGLSAGSTFVDPQT
+232 AKGLGAGSTFVDPQT
-247 GQTVRLVEQDG
+247 GQTVRLTEQGG

-288 QSDIARTEAVIK
+288 QSDIARTEAAIK
-300 DIESKIKMRPEQ
+300 DIDSKIKLRPD
-312 LELETKKAFA
+312 ELALKTKQAFS
-322 KIENDGLRTQIAK
+322 KIENDALRTQIAK

-350 LAEIAREDA
+350 LAELAREDA
-359 KRKLGINTS
+359 KRKLGISTS
-368 FRMADYMFKVQ
+368 FKMADFMRKVQ
-379 KTAQSK
+379 NTAQGK

-391 SLRDIQGKLAL
+391 SLRSVKEKLAL
-402 AKRNGSPSQI
+402 AKRNGSASQV
-412 QTYNSISQALEA
+412 QTYNAISQALEA
-424 EVGKLKAAAEG
+424 EVGKLQAAAAG
-435 RIDYGMFKSSMDSL
+435 QIDYGMFKSSMDSL

-460 FGMGGGYQPQ
+460 FSMGGASYPQQ
-470 YGGGYYPPQQQSPVV
+470 YGGGYYPQQQQSPVV

-518 AGSARFILSDGS
+518 AGSARFILQDGS
-530 ALPVGPGGLRVGSQ
+530 ILPVGPDGLRVGSQ
-544 PGQISN
+544 PNQISN

>member
-1 MAINLT
+1 MAINLS

-19 VEQQR
+19 VQQ
-24 QTRRAESELQRQI
+24 QQQARRA
-37 KRDEEQLKRTDEQF
+37 DEQF
-51 KLAERRQRGSELDI
+51 KLAERRQRGSELDA

-78 LDDENTIKSLQVPG
+78 LDDENTLKSLQVPG

-105 KRRRSENEAYL
+105 KRRRAENEAYL

-149 LPKPSMDIAS
+149 LPKPSMDIAN

-174 PDEQT
+174 PDEET
-179 KSFLV
+179 KGFLV
-184 QRGRDALSALG
+184 QRGRDVLEALG
-195 AAPNIVD
+195 AAPNIRD
-202 KFLPGFKSVVG
+202 KFLPGFKSVTG
-213 KSQEAVSPLA
+213 KTQEAVSPLT
-223 PVMEPEALT
+223 PVMEPEALR
-232 ARGLSAGSTFVDPQT
+232 AKGLGAGSTFVDPQT
-247 GQTVRLVEQDG
+247 GQTVRLTEQDG
-258 KLMKSYVTPPKDIT
+258 KLMKSYVTAPKDII

-279 MEGVKLKKA
+279 MEGVKLKRA
-288 QSDIARTEAVIK
+288 QSDIARADAAIK
-300 DIESKIKMRPEQ
+300 DIESKIKMRPQQ

-368 FRMADYMFKVQ
+368 FKMANFMQ
-379 KTAQSK
+379 RAQANAQNNLEGAK
-385 VTSAEA
+385 A
-391 SLRDIQGKLAL
+391 SLRDVQGKLAT
-402 AKRNGSPSQI
+402 AKRDGSPAQV
-412 QTYNSISQALEA
+412 QTYNSIAQALQA
-424 EVGKLKAAAEG
+424 EVSKLEAAATG
-435 RIDYGMFKSSMDSL
+435 RIDYNMFKSSMDSL

-460 FGMGGGYQPQ
+460 FGMGGGYPQQ
-470 YGGGYYPPQQQSPVV
+470 YGGGYPMMAPQQQSPVV
-485 VMQGGAPPPY
+485 VMQGGAPMQY

-500 APAPY
+500 APSPY
-505 PAPSPAPAGGGTT
+505 PAPAPSPAPAGGGTT
-518 AGSARFILSDGS
+518 AGSARFILQDGS
-530 ALPVGPGGLRVGSQ
+530 ILPVGPDGLRVGSK

-550 KAKALAGMMSGGKK
+550 KANALAGMMSGGKK

>member
-19 VEQQR
+19 VQQ
-24 QTRRAESELQRQI
+24 QQGAKRAE
-37 KRDEEQLKRTDEQF
+37 EQF
-51 KLAERRQRGSELDI
+51 KLTERRQRGSELDA

-78 LDDENTIKSLQVPG
+78 LDDENTLKSLQVPG

-125 AQELTARFGDITKL
+125 AQELTSRFGDITKL

-149 LPKPSMDIAS
+149 LPKPSMDIAN

-174 PDEQT
+174 PDDQT
-179 KSFLV
+179 KGFLV

-195 AAPNIVD
+195 ASADIVD
-202 KFLPGFKSVVG
+202 KFLPGYKAVVG
-213 KSQEAVSPLA
+213 KGQESVSPLA
-223 PVMEPEALT
+223 PVMEPEALR
-232 ARGLSAGSTFVDPQT
+232 AKGLGAGSTFVDPQT
-247 GQTVRLVEQDG
+247 GQTVRLTEQDG
-258 KLMKSYVTPPKDIT
+258 KLMKSYVTPPKDII

-288 QSDIARTEAVIK
+288 QSDIARADAAIK
-300 DIESKIKMRPEQ
+300 DIESKIKMRPQQ

-368 FRMADYMFKVQ
+368 FKMANFMQ
-379 KTAQSK
+379 RAQSNAQNNLEGAK
-385 VTSAEA
+385 A
-391 SLRDIQGKLAL
+391 SLRDVQGKLAT
-402 AKRNGSPSQI
+402 AKRDGSPAQV
-412 QTYNSISQALEA
+412 QTYNSIAQALQA
-424 EVGKLKAAAEG
+424 EVSKLEAAATG
-435 RIDYGMFKSSMDSL
+435 RIDYNMFKSSMDSL

-460 FGMGGGYQPQ
+460 FGMGGGYQQ
-470 YGGGYYPPQQQSPVV
+470 SYGGGYPMMAPPQQSPVV
-485 VMQGGAPPPY
+485 VMQGGAPPQY

-500 APAPY
+500 APSPY
-505 PAPSPAPAGGGTT
+505 PAPAPSPVPAGGGTT
-518 AGSARFILSDGS
+518 AGSARFILQDGS
-530 ALPVGPGGLRVGSQ
+530 ILPVGPDGLRVGSK

-550 KAKALAGMMSGGKK
+550 KANALAGMMSGGKK

>member
-1 MAINLT
+1 MAINLS

-19 VEQQR
+19 VQQ
-24 QTRRAESELQRQI
+24 QQGAKRAE
-37 KRDEEQLKRTDEQF
+37 EQF
-51 KLAERRQRGSELDI
+51 KLAERRQRGSELDA
-65 KFKEARRV
+65 KFREARRV

-78 LDDENTIKSLQVPG
+78 LDDENTLKSLQVPG

-105 KRRRSENEAYL
+105 KRRRAENEAYL

-149 LPKPSMDIAS
+149 LPKPSMDIAN

-179 KSFLV
+179 KGFLV

-195 AAPNIVD
+195 ASADIVD
-202 KFLPGFKSVVG
+202 KFLPGYKAVVG
-213 KSQEAVSPLA
+213 KGQESVSPLA
-223 PVMEPEALT
+223 PVMEPEALR
-232 ARGLSAGSTFVDPQT
+232 AKGLGAGSTFVDPQT
-247 GQTVRLVEQDG
+247 GQTVRLTEQDG
-258 KLMKSYVTPPKDIT
+258 KLMKSYVTAPKDII

-288 QSDIARTEAVIK
+288 QSDIARADAAIK
-300 DIESKIKMRPEQ
+300 DIESKIKMRPQQ

-368 FRMADYMFKVQ
+368 FKMANFMQ
-379 KTAQSK
+379 RAQSNAQNNLEGAK
-385 VTSAEA
+385 A
-391 SLRDIQGKLAL
+391 SLRDVQGKLAT
-402 AKRNGSPSQI
+402 AKRDGSPAQV
-412 QTYNSISQALEA
+412 QTYNSIAQALQA
-424 EVGKLKAAAEG
+424 EVSKLEAAATG
-435 RIDYGMFKSSMDSL
+435 RIDYNMFKSSMDSL

-460 FGMGGGYQPQ
+460 FGMGGGYQQ
-470 YGGGYYPPQQQSPVV
+470 SYGGGYPMMAPPQQSPVV
-485 VMQGGAPPPY
+485 VMQGGAPPQY

-500 APAPY
+500 APSPY
-505 PAPSPAPAGGGTT
+505 PAPAPSPVPAGGGTT
-518 AGSARFILSDGS
+518 AGSARFILQDGS
-530 ALPVGPGGLRVGSQ
+530 ILPVGPDGLRVGSK

-550 KAKALAGMMSGGKK
+550 KANALAGMMSGGKK

>member
-24 QTRRAESELQRQI
+24 QSKRA
-37 KRDEEQLKRTDEQF
+37 DEQF
-51 KLAERRQRGSELDI
+51 KLAERRQRGSELDS

-78 LDDENTIKSLQVPG
+78 LDDENTLKSLQVPG

-125 AQELTARFGDITKL
+125 AQELTTRFGDITKL

-149 LPKPSMDIAS
+149 LPKPSMDIAN

-184 QRGRDALSALG
+184 QRGRDALEALG
-195 AAPNIVD
+195 AAPNITD
-202 KFLPGFKSVVG
+202 KFLPAFKSVVG
-213 KSQEAVSPLA
+213 KGQESVSPLA

-232 ARGLSAGSTFVDPQT
+232 AKGLGAGSTFVDPQT
-247 GQTVRLVEQDG
+247 GQTVRLTEQGG

-288 QSDIARTEAVIK
+288 QSDIARTEAAIK
-300 DIESKIKMRPEQ
+300 DIDSKIKMRPQ
-312 LELETKKAFA
+312 ELALKSEVAFA
-322 KIENDGLRTQIAK
+322 KIKDAGLRTQIAK

-350 LAEIAREDA
+350 LAELAREDA
-359 KRKLGINTS
+359 KRKLGISTS
-368 FRMADYMFKVQ
+368 FKMADFMRKVQ
-379 KTAQSK
+379 NNAQGSL
-385 VTSAEA
+385 TSARA
-391 SLRDIQGKLAL
+391 SLDSVKAKLAQ
-402 AKRNGSPSQI
+402 AKTKGAPAEV
-412 QTYNSISQALEA
+412 QTYNSIAQALQG
-424 EVGKLKAAAEG
+424 EVSKLEAAAAG
-435 RIDYGMFKSSMDSL
+435 QIDYGMFKSSMDSL

-460 FGMGGGYQPQ
+460 FSMGGASYPQQ
-470 YGGGYYPPQQQSPVV
+470 YGGGYYPQQQQSPVV

-530 ALPVGPGGLRVGSQ
+530 ALPVGPGGLRVGEK
-544 PGQISN
+544 PNQISN

>member
-19 VEQQR
+19 VQQ
-24 QTRRAESELQRQI
+24 QQGAKRAE
-37 KRDEEQLKRTDEQF
+37 EQF
-51 KLAERRQRGSELDI
+51 KLTERRQRGSELDA

-78 LDDENTIKSLQVPG
+78 LDDENTLKSLQVPG

-125 AQELTARFGDITKL
+125 AQELTSRFGDITKL

-149 LPKPSMDIAS
+149 LPKPSMDIAN

-179 KSFLV
+179 KAFLV
-184 QRGRDALSALG
+184 QRGRDAIEAIG
-195 AAPNIVD
+195 ASPDIMN
-202 KFLPGFKSVVG
+202 KFLPGFKSVTG
-213 KSQEAVSPLA
+213 KTQESVSPLA

-232 ARGLSAGSTFVDPQT
+232 AKGLGAGSTFVDPQT
-247 GQTVRLVEQDG
+247 GQTVRLTEQGG

-288 QSDIARTEAVIK
+288 QSDIARTEAAIK
-300 DIESKIKMRPEQ
+300 DIDSKIKMRPQ
-312 LELETKKAFA
+312 ELALKSEVAFA
-322 KIENDGLRTQIAK
+322 KIKDSKLRTQISQ

-350 LAEIAREDA
+350 LAELAREDA
-359 KRKLGINTS
+359 KRKLGITTS
-368 FRMADYMFKVQ
+368 FKMAEFMRKVQ
-379 KTAQSK
+379 GTAQSK

-391 SLRDIQGKLAL
+391 SLRSVQGKLAK
-402 AKRNGSPSQI
+402 AIKEGSPSEV
-412 QTYNSISQALEA
+412 QTYKAITQALEA
-424 EVGKLKAAAEG
+424 EVGKLQAAAAG
-435 RIDYGMFKSSMDSL
+435 QIDYGMFKSSMDSL

-460 FGMGGGYQPQ
+460 FSMGGASYPQQ
-470 YGGGYYPPQQQSPVV
+470 YGGGYPMMAAPQQSPVV
-485 VMQGGAPPPY
+485 VMQGGAPMQY

-500 APAPY
+500 APSPY
-505 PAPSPAPAGGGTT
+505 PAPAPSPAPAPTGAGVGGMY
-518 AGSARFILSDGS
+518 IK
-530 ALPVGPGGLRVGSQ
+530 VGNNIVPYDPSG
-544 PGQISN
+544 
-550 KAKALAGMMSGGKK
+550 KAGMRMTQGGKLGQAAEALSKMK

>member
-24 QTRRAESELQRQI
+24 QARRA
-37 KRDEEQLKRTDEQF
+37 DEQF
-51 KLAERRQRGSELDI
+51 KLAERRQRGSELDA

-78 LDDENTIKSLQVPG
+78 LDDENTLKSLQVPG

-125 AQELTARFGDITKL
+125 AQELTSRFGDITKL

-149 LPKPSMDIAS
+149 LPKPSMDIAN

-174 PDEQT
+174 PDDQT
-179 KSFLV
+179 KGFLV

-195 AAPNIVD
+195 ASADIVD
-202 KFLPGFKSVVG
+202 KFLPGYKAVVG
-213 KSQEAVSPLA
+213 KGQESVSPLA
-223 PVMEPEALT
+223 PVMEPEALR
-232 ARGLSAGSTFVDPQT
+232 AKGLGAGSTFVDPQT
-247 GQTVRLVEQDG
+247 GQTVRLTEQDG
-258 KLMKSYVTPPKDIT
+258 KLMKSYVTAPKDII

-288 QSDIARTEAVIK
+288 QSDIARADAAIK
-300 DIESKIKMRPEQ
+300 DIESKIKMRPQQ

-368 FRMADYMFKVQ
+368 FKMANFMQ
-379 KTAQSK
+379 RAQANAQNNLEGAK
-385 VTSAEA
+385 A
-391 SLRDIQGKLAL
+391 SLRDVQGKLAT
-402 AKRNGSPSQI
+402 AKRDGSPAQV
-412 QTYNSISQALEA
+412 QTYNSIAQALQA
-424 EVGKLKAAAEG
+424 EVSKLEAAATG
-435 RIDYGMFKSSMDSL
+435 RID
-449 GLGDVDVDMSA
+449 
-460 FGMGGGYQPQ
+460 
-470 YGGGYYPPQQQSPVV
+470 
-485 VMQGGAPPPY
+485 
-495 PYPYP
+495 
-500 APAPY
+500 
-505 PAPSPAPAGGGTT
+505 
-518 AGSARFILSDGS
+518 
-530 ALPVGPGGLRVGSQ
+530 
-544 PGQISN
+544 
-550 KAKALAGMMSGGKK
+550 